1 MNFADEMNSR
11 SQGGKASDYESV
23 ADEYADDNE
32 TSAEEIDGKIAS
44 LLVALMASVV
54 MLGTAADVMEK
65 HSGHPKVQYAV
76 ATGVVSMLC
85 CIGRLAI
92 FRWDREAFTGKDGYM
107 SILLVGLWSV
117 AAALSTSK
125 GGPFSVT
132 NNGYF
137 STWIGLMA
145 VIKYGYLS
153 SQARSQHKVMDEIGR
168 QNGNLVVVFVASL
181 VEMAVAADYCDTGAC
196 DPEEANCQPACTV
209 HEALAIVVGILSTLF
224 VGVHL
229 ILTRN
234 QHPLRDRYEYFLAP
248 GLALLW
254 IVGSAINTSA
264 KGPFSSSCD
273 YANGY
278 FATWTAFFATMRYAW
293 SVLLAFLTTGEEE
306 QDDEAFTNAPLD
318 QNLLERQSSSSYAP
332 LSTSSN

>member
-1 MNFADEMNSR
+1 
-11 SQGGKASDYESV
+11 
-23 ADEYADDNE
+23 
-32 TSAEEIDGKIAS
+32 
-44 LLVALMASVV
+44 
-54 MLGTAADVMEK
+54 
-65 HSGHPKVQYAV
+65 
-76 ATGVVSMLC
+76 MLC
-85 CIGRLAI
+85 AIGRLAI
-92 FRWDREAFTGKDGYM
+92 FRWDKNAFTGWDGYL

-137 STWIGLMA
+137 STWIGLMSC
-145 VIKYGYLS
+145 IKYGYLS

-168 QNGNLVVVFVASL
+168 QNGNLAVVFVASL

-196 DPEEANCQPACTV
+196 DPSEANCQPACTA
-209 HEALAIVVGILSTLF
+209 HEAMAIVVGILSTLL
-224 VGVHL
+224 VGAHL

-234 QHPLRDRYEYFLAP
+234 QHPFRDRYDYFLAP

-254 IVGSAINTSA
+254 IVGAAINTAA

-293 SVLLAFLTTGEEE
+293 SVLLAFLTSGEEE
-306 QDDEAFTNAPLD
+306 PDDEAFTNAPLD
-318 QNLLERQSSSSYAP
+318 QNLLQQQSSSSYAP
-332 LSTSSN
+332 LGGN